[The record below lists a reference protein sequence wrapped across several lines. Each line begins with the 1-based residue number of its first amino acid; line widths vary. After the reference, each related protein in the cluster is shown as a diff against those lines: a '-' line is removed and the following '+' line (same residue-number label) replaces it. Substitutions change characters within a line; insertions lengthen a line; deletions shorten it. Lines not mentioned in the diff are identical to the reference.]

1 MHHRRQQHIHVC
13 MFSCKLHACEVFVNV
28 MKHLFFTPH
37 FYACDPARV
46 QADLRVDNTK
56 TQEPRHT
63 HSNDHKSQERRGA
76 CPHHL
81 MGAAGGAQLEC
92 MDLACFIGP
101 PKANFSLHDAL
112 KGSSSTVEH
121 WLIRHR
127 KANDC
132 HSASCTRG
140 SSSAPTAS
148 KWSVFGRAG
157 GINLMKNEFLF
168 ELGNVTTNCKSDT
181 K

>member
-1 MHHRRQQHIHVC
+1 MRASRPVCRQHKNTRTQAPKATTIKTKSVVARALSI
-13 MFSCKLHACEVFVNV
+13 SCGHE
-28 MKHLFFTPH
+28 
-37 FYACDPARV
+37 
-46 QADLRVDNTK
+46 
-56 TQEPRHT
+56 
-63 HSNDHKSQERRGA
+63 
-76 CPHHL
+76 
-81 MGAAGGAQLEC
+81 GAAGGAQLAC
-92 MDLACFIGP
+92 TDLACFIGP
-101 PKANFSLHDAL
+101 PKANFSLHDAF

-127 KANDC
+127 KADDC

-168 ELGNVTTNCKSDT
+168 ELGNATTHCKSDT